1 MDLGADAIIEYLD
14 EPAWKT
20 GFEDGVLVAGDKL
33 SRSKLVRN
41 VEGEFFETG
50 DCEIRATV
58 LEKDGAEFSVSLVF
72 WVEDGAIVNDTD
84 CHCDVKVRCSHA
96 AALFHWLAKGKG
108 ARVRSAFGESPEVE
122 TVIESQSEVNLDQAS
137 ATDRRSDAPAFILR
151 VEKKSEDDPAWIPD
165 VFARAYV
172 QYGDKRLP
180 LPAPLL
186 SGGDGK
192 VVRDFNVES
201 QATGQL
207 DSLGLIPGA
216 EDGPQSLKKRPGN
229 RFDAPLW
236 APDKKA
242 FPHPRLFW
250 QKFWV
255 EWGPALERAGW
266 EVRYDSNV
274 QIKPIVFR
282 TETWNAEIVEEGK
295 GWFHLSAGF
304 EVDGERFELQ
314 PILAALLKNRFL
326 ENTANKPPGQ
336 EFLVFLPDG
345 RGIAVP
351 IGRFRRILETL
362 GELMDFRF
370 TDGPIRL
377 SKLDAAIV
385 SSDAFAG
392 NEESEFPLVVPPE
405 VESLSARL
413 GEEFKGIEPVPVP
426 DGLEATLRDYQLV
439 GYHWMQFLITMGLNG
454 ILADDMGLGKTLQTL
469 THLLAEKETGRNQ
482 GRPSLVVAPTSV
494 VQNWQ
499 REGAKFAPGLSTL
512 LLQGARRKELFER
525 IPDFD
530 VVLTSFALVYRD
542 LEYLNRHEYHLV
554 ILDEAQHIK
563 NPEAQTTRAVSR
575 IESTHRLCL
584 SGTPVENNLGELW
597 SLMSFLMPGL
607 LGSREFFQSAYRTPI
622 EKNNSEARRNALVK
636 RVGPLVLR
644 RTKHDVASEL
654 PPKTEIVHPIEL
666 NEDQKDLYE
675 TVRSTMDRRVR
686 EALKLQGKENQMVFL
701 EALLKL
707 RQICCHPALLGK
719 NESSAKFEFLVEL
732 IETLRAEKHRI
743 LIFSQFTSMISRIA
757 DHLEAEACPY
767 LVLTGETRDR
777 QTLVER
783 FQSGEGE
790 VFLISLKAG
799 GTGLTLTGADR
810 VIHYDP
816 WWNPAVENQAT
827 DRAYRIGQ
835 DKPVFV
841 HKLVCQ
847 GTVEDRIQEMQ
858 NRKANVASGL
868 LEGATQGIGLTA
880 ETIEELL
887 QPLV

>member
-1 MDLGADAIIEYLD
+1 MDLCADALIEYLD
-14 EPAWKT
+14 DLAWKA
-20 GFEDGVLVAGDKL
+20 GFEDGVLVAGDRL
-33 SRSKLVRN
+33 SRSRLVRN

-58 LEKDGAEFSVSLVF
+58 FEKDGREFSVSLVF
-72 WVEDGAIVNDTD
+72 WVEELSVSSETD
-84 CHCDVKVRCSHA
+84 CDCDAKVRCLHA
-96 AALFHWLAKGKG
+96 AALFHWLGRGKG
-108 ARVRSAFGESPEVE
+108 ARVRAAFGESPEVE
-122 TVIESQSEVNLDQAS
+122 TVIASQSAVRVVPS
-137 ATDRRSDAPAFILR
+137 SGPDRRADSPAFVLR
-151 VEKKSEDDPAWIPD
+151 VEKKSEGDPAWIPD

-172 QYGDKRLP
+172 RYGDARFA

-186 SGGDGK
+186 SGGAGHSN
-192 VVRDFNVES
+192 RDFTVES
-201 QATGQL
+201 RAIGQL

-216 EDGPQSLKKRPGN
+216 EEPPQSLKKKTAN

-236 APDKKA
+236 APNRQD

-255 EWGPALERAGW
+255 EWGPALESAGW

-274 QIKPIVFR
+274 QIRPITFR
-282 TETWNAEIVEEGK
+282 TESWNAEIVEEGK

-326 ENTANKPPGQ
+326 ENTASKPPGQ

-351 IGRFRRILETL
+351 IGRFRRILQTL
-362 GELMDFRF
+362 GELMDYRF
-370 TDGPIRL
+370 SDGPIRL

-385 SSDAFAG
+385 SSEAFSG
-392 NEESEFPLVVPPE
+392 DGDNEFPLAVPPE
-405 VESLSARL
+405 VEKLSSRI

-439 GYHWMQFLITMGLNG
+439 GYRWMQFLITNGLNG

-494 VQNWQ
+494 VENWQ
-499 REGAKFAPGLSTL
+499 REGARFAPVLSIL
-512 LLQGARRKELFER
+512 VLQGAGRKEHFER

-530 VVLTSFALVYRD
+530 LVLTSFALVYRD
-542 LEYLNRHEYHLV
+542 LEDLNRHEYHLL

-563 NPEAQTTRAVSR
+563 NPQAQTTRAVSR
-575 IESTHRLCL
+575 IECAHRLCL

-644 RTKHDVASEL
+644 RTKHDVAGEL

-686 EALKLQGKENQMVFL
+686 EALELQGRENQMVFL

-719 NESSAKFEFLVEL
+719 NESSAKFEFLVEI
-732 IETLRAEKHRI
+732 IETLRAEEHRI

-757 DHLEAEACPY
+757 SHLESVSCPY

-777 QTLVER
+777 QSLVER

-841 HKLVCQ
+841 HKLVCR

-868 LEGATQGIGLTA
+868 LEGATQGVGLTA
-880 ETIEELL
+880 ETIEELF
-887 QPLV
+887 QPLS